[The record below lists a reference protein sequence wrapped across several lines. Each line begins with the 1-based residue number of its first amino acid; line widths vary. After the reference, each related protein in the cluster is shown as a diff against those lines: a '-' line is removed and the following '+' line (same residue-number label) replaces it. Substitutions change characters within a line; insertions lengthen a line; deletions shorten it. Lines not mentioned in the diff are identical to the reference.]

1 MVEVPE
7 TDEGWYSLH
16 DFRSIEW
23 DDWRAAPE
31 HERERALDA
40 GMDYLAA
47 HESLA
52 D

>member
-23 DDWRAAPE
+23 DDWRA
-31 HERERALDA
+31 ERQFEQDRKSTRLNSS
-40 GMDYLAA
+40 
-47 HESLA
+47 H
-52 D
+52 